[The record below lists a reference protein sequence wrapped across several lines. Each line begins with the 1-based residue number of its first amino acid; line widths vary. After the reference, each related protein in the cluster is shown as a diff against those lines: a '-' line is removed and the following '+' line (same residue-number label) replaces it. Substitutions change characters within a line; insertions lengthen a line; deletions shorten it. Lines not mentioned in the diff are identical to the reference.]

1 MALKRVNMN
10 LSEDLIE
17 KIDAYAEIM
26 GINRSSAISVLVS
39 TQLQQQEALG
49 TMKSLVEFVD
59 KEQRSKR

>member
-17 KIDAYAEIM
+17 KIDSYAEIM
-26 GINRSSAISVLVS
+26 GINRSAAISVLVS

-59 KEQRSKR
+59 KEQRDKQ

>member
-1 MALKRVNMN
+1 MALRRVNMN

-59 KEQRSKR
+59 KEQRSK

>member
-17 KIDAYAEIM
+17 KIDSYAEIM
-26 GINRSSAISVLVS
+26 GITRSAAISVLVS

-59 KEQRSKR
+59 KEQRSKQ